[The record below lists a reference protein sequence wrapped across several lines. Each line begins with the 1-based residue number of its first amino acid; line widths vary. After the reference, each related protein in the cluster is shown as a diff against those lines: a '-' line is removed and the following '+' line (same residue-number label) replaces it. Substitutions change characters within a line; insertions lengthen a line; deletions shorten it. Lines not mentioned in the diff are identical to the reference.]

1 MAKYN
6 YLTVQDYIF
15 KDKDGILDYSKCL
28 MLIEDFNSILKY
40 TMLILEN
47 ENLKQDKSA
56 IYNQFKNNDRYSQIN
71 KDYNKDIIMDIIIK
85 AINMHNNGIMS
96 DQLRNIDIKYTIKDK
111 YIYNNLT
118 DSHNIILK
126 KQYHNLSFKFLKNA
140 NDSVIKDIK
149 LHSQYYHDKI
159 AFDITYKTLNNDYD
173 KINNNNLSIYCD
185 MYNLS
190 FVIGS
195 DYYLINI
202 EDIVN
207 FTYEVM
213 TNLNNEN
220 KNLKMLSEFGYYY
233 VLNNIYNLANLIIN
247 KYGKHKKV
255 QTIISHNHND
265 NDKLQYFYKILDQ
278 MIDYLAQ
285 SNNMNIKK
293 YKINSQIL
301 SYVESFE
308 NKLLM
313 KQNIKPE
320 LSQLKDG
327 IEVFYNYKE
336 DKYLPIVANAAFNL
350 QKHYNKKYDEIYSI
364 NFEKNDVSNHVE
376 FVTYTFD

>member
-6 YLTVQDYIF
+6 YLTIKDYIF
-15 KDKDGILDYSKCL
+15 KNKDGILDYSKCL
-28 MLIEDFNSILKY
+28 ILIEDFNSILKY
-40 TMLILEN
+40 TMLILEDEKLQQD
-47 ENLKQDKSA
+47 ENK

-71 KDYNKDIIMDIIIK
+71 KDYNKDIIKDIIIK
-85 AINMHNNGIMS
+85 AINMHNNGITS
-96 DQLRNIDIKYTIKDK
+96 DQLRNIDIKYIIKDK

-140 NDSVIKDIK
+140 NESFIKDIK
-149 LHSQYYHDKI
+149 LHSQYDHDKVT
-159 AFDITYKTLNNDYD
+159 FDITYKTLNNDSD
-173 KINNNNLSIYCD
+173 KTNNNNLSIYYD

-195 DYYLINI
+195 DYYIINI

-213 TNLNNEN
+213 TNLSNEN
-220 KNLKMLSEFGYYY
+220 KNLKILSEFGYYY

-247 KYGKHKKV
+247 KYGKNKKV
-255 QTIISHNHND
+255 QTIISYNHND
-265 NDKLQYFYKILDQ
+265 NDTLQYFYKILDQ

-350 QKHYNKKYDEIYSI
+350 QKHYNKNYNEIYSM

-376 FVTYTFD
+376 FVTYNFD